1 MACMK
6 QMHSW
11 TMACKCAPGSR
22 IGPAGHSW
30 LQCYSIAYSEASYVV
45 ANVNH
50 GPASMLLC

>member
-1 MACMK
+1 MK

-22 IGPAGHSW
+22 ICPAGDSW

-50 GPASMLLC
+50 RPASMLLC